1 MITIAKARLSSVIL
15 TIGCTVLM
23 ALPAMAA
30 DSVKA
35 KLLNV
40 ERPTLIS
47 EGFDWRIEGDDNRNA
62 SVIVKYRKKGEIAW
76 KSGLPFLRAGGDG
89 ETVGIATG
97 SGEGGGAARFAQFK
111 YVVPNMLAGSI
122 FHLDSDTDYQAQLT
136 LSDPDGGGT
145 SRTVSFHTRKE
156 PKPYAGGQIYNVY
169 PVDWKGPK
177 QEPAF
182 TGIMAAYYMGGAHYD
197 YENAYPP
204 RVQPGDTILV
214 HGGLYVGDRYHYM
227 NTTPRPGFLALGNYF
242 DGTYYLTASGTADKP
257 IAIKAAGDGEVIF
270 DGDGAQTLF
279 NLMGANYNY
288 FEGITV
294 RNTNV
299 AFLLG
304 IKNIAGGSGFTLKQS
319 KLYNVGRAVEDDWSG
334 TKDIYVADN
343 DMNGRHDPV
352 HMMSWS
358 GARWMPFPN
367 YPEVMGGDLGSEYAI
382 KIYGQGN
389 VVAYNKITNFHDG
402 VDFATYGVPDGVT
415 LPDGS
420 AAKEIADRF
429 PESNDFYGN
438 DISNMGDN
446 CIETDGTG
454 RNMRVFE
461 NRCFNLASTALS
473 VQPGFGGPVYWIH
486 NIVYNTNGVFKYI
499 ENSAGIL
506 TYNNTLI
513 GEGRPT
519 PAQNMHFR
527 NNLILGENLT
537 DPVFAL
543 TSSSNTNDADYDG
556 FRPNPGK
563 DDAFQWNTPPDG
575 VLHAYEQTPMTR
587 KFKTL
592 AQMAV
597 VTGQEKHG
605 VLVDYNIFQQV
616 APPNIADVQHVYDP
630 ADYDFRLRAGSAAVD
645 AGVELPNITEG
656 FSGKAPDLGAIE
668 FGQPMPH
675 FGPRGESKNAIK

>member
-1 MITIAKARLSSVIL
+1 MITTVGKSMLAAAFGVVFL
-15 TIGCTVLM
+15 TGH
-23 ALPAMAA
+23 ALAA
-30 DSVKA
+30 NGVKPGT
-35 KLLNV
+35 LTV

-47 EGFDWRIEGDDNRNA
+47 EGFDWRIDGDDNRNA
-62 SVIVKYRKKGEIAW
+62 TVTVKYRKIGEAAW
-76 KSGLPFLRAGGDG
+76 QTGLPFLRTGGGG
-89 ETVGIATG
+89 ETVGIAAPG
-97 SGEGGGAARFAQFK
+97 GGGEGGGAGPRYAAFL

-122 FHLDSDTDYQAQLT
+122 FQLQPDTNYEAQLA
-136 LSDPDGGGT
+136 LSDPDGGST
-145 SRTVSFHTRKE
+145 SRTVKFHTRAE
-156 PKPYAGGQIYNVY
+156 PEPYAGGHVYNVY

-182 TGIMAAYYMGGAHYD
+182 TGLMAAYYMASAHYD
-197 YENAYPP
+197 YENAYPA

-214 HGGLYVGDRYHYM
+214 HAGLYVGDRLHYM

-242 DGTYYLTASGTADKP
+242 DGTYYLTASGTPDKP

-304 IKNIAGGSGFTLKQS
+304 IKNIAGGSGFTLKNS
-319 KLYNVGRAVEDDWSG
+319 RLYNVGRGVETDWSG
-334 TKDIYVADN
+334 TKDVTITDN

-352 HMMSWS
+352 HMMSWNGQRYAS
-358 GARWMPFPN
+358 SPG
-367 YPEVMGGDLGSEYAI
+367 YPEVMGGDVGSEYAV

-389 VVAYNKITNFHDG
+389 VVAYNKLTNFHDG

-415 LPDGS
+415 LPEGS
-420 AAKEIADRF
+420 AAKEIEDRF
-429 PESNDFYGN
+429 PQSNDFYGN

-461 NRCFNLASTALS
+461 NRCFNLASTAIS
-473 VQPGFGGPVYWIH
+473 VQPGFGGPVYWLR

-499 ENSAGIL
+499 ENSSGIM
-506 TYNNTLI
+506 TYNNTFI

-519 PAQNMHFR
+519 SAQNMHFR
-527 NNLILGENLT
+527 NNLLIGTGLA
-537 DPVFAL
+537 DPIFAL
-543 TSSSNTNDADYDG
+543 TSSSNSNDADYDG

-563 DDAFQWNTPPDG
+563 DDAFEWNTPPDG
-575 VLHAYEQTPMTR
+575 ILHAYDKPSVTR

-592 AQMAV
+592 ADMASA
-597 VTGQEKHG
+597 TGQEKHG
-605 VLVDYNIFQQV
+605 VLLDYGSFMQV
-616 APPNIADVQHVYDP
+616 TPPDIGDAQRVYDP
-630 ADYDFRLRAGSAAVD
+630 GQYDFRLKPGATAVD
-645 AGVELPNITEG
+645 AGMILPNITDG
-656 FSGKAPDLGAIE
+656 FAGKAPDLGAIE
-668 FGQPMPH
+668 LGQPMPH
-675 FGPRGESKNAIK
+675 YGPHPRP

>member
-1 MITIAKARLSSVIL
+1 MIRTVGKSVLAAAFGTALLAGPALAANGVKPGTL
-15 TIGCTVLM
+15 T
-23 ALPAMAA
+23 
-30 DSVKA
+30 
-35 KLLNV
+35 V

-47 EGFDWRIEGDDNRNA
+47 EGFDWRIDGDDNRNA
-62 SVIVKYRKKGEIAW
+62 IVTVKYRKIGDAAW
-76 KSGLPFLRAGGDG
+76 QTGLPFLRAGGGG
-89 ETVGIATG
+89 ETVGIAAPG
-97 SGEGGGAARFAQFK
+97 GGGEGGGAGPRYAEFL

-122 FHLDSDTDYQAQLT
+122 FHLQPDADYEAQLT
-136 LSDPDGGGT
+136 LSDPDGGNT
-145 SRTVSFHTRKE
+145 TRSVKFHTRKE
-156 PKPYAGGQIYNVY
+156 PAPYAGGHVYNVY

-182 TGIMAAYYMGGAHYD
+182 TGLMAAYYMASAHYD

-214 HGGLYVGDRYHYM
+214 HAGLYVGDRLHYM

-242 DGTYYLTASGTADKP
+242 DGTYYLTASGTPDKP

-304 IKNIAGGSGFTLKQS
+304 IKNIAGGSGFTLKNS
-319 KLYNVGRAVEDDWSG
+319 KLYNVGRGVETDWSG
-334 TKDIYVADN
+334 TKDVTITDN

-358 GARWMPFPN
+358 GTRYAPFPG
-367 YPEVMGGDLGSEYAI
+367 YPEVMGGDVGSEYAV

-415 LPDGS
+415 LPEGS
-420 AAKEIADRF
+420 AAKEIEDRF
-429 PESNDFYGN
+429 PQSNDFYGN

-461 NRCFNLASTALS
+461 NRCFNLASTAIS
-473 VQPGFGGPVYWIH
+473 VQPGFGGPVYWLR
-486 NIVYNTNGVFKYI
+486 NIVYNTNGIFKYI
-499 ENSAGIL
+499 ENSSGIM
-506 TYNNTLI
+506 TYNNTFI

-527 NNLILGENLT
+527 NNLLIGTGLA
-537 DPVFAL
+537 DPIFAL

-563 DDAFQWNTPPDG
+563 DDAFEWNTPPDG
-575 VLHAYEQTPMTR
+575 VLHAYDKPAVTR

-592 AQMAV
+592 ADMASA
-597 VTGQEKHG
+597 TGQEKHG
-605 VLVDYNIFQQV
+605 VLLDYGSFMQV
-616 APPNIADVQHVYDP
+616 TPPDIGDAQRVYDP
-630 ADYDFRLRAGSAAVD
+630 GQYDFRLKPGATAVD
-645 AGVELPNITEG
+645 AGMILPNITDG
-656 FSGKAPDLGAIE
+656 FAGKAPDLGAIE
-668 FGQPMPH
+668 LGQPMPH
-675 FGPRGESKNAIK
+675 FGPRARNGTN